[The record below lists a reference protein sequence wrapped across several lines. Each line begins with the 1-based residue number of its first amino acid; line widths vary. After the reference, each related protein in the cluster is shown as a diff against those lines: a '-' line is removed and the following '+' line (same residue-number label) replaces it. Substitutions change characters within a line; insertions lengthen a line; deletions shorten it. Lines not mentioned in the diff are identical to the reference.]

1 MLHLSSRE
9 IQNPTLI
16 LGHLLFIVLKMK
28 TIACVFAAASVVTAG
43 IHEDCSLRVISD
55 YYVDWC
61 RSQCAEVQ
69 KTNPQCLGK
78 QANSITD
85 GTELA
90 ECVAEL
96 HFPHCRFLGNIAPP
110 TPPPTTVEC
119 SSTCP
124 NNFCGQ
130 HGEWQVHYNAEY
142 KLCYYWNGTR
152 STWDKP
158 F

>member
-1 MLHLSSRE
+1 
-9 IQNPTLI
+9 
-16 LGHLLFIVLKMK
+16 MK
-28 TIACVFAAASVVTAG
+28 SIACVLAAATVVMAG
-43 IHEDCSLRVISD
+43 IHEDCSQQVISD

-61 RSQCAEVQ
+61 HSQCAEVQ

-78 QANSITD
+78 QAQSITD
-85 GTELA
+85 GAELA
-90 ECVAEL
+90 KCVAEL
-96 HFPHCRFLGNIAPP
+96 HFPHCRFLENTAPP
-110 TPPPTTVEC
+110 APPPPPAPTAKC

-130 HGEWQVHYNAEY
+130 HGEWQVYYNAEY
-142 KLCYYWNGTR
+142 QRCYYWNGTQ